1 MTRRVMDRAP
11 MEEAL
16 HQLMGEDYS
25 ECSGRTVRNGY
36 LAFYHEKGLYSVE
49 HVDFGIMCLVFAA
62 NPYEAIDKVA
72 MFRGDPL
79 RCADECVLDCAS
91 CPVPDIGCFEQC
103 KRALGGDHD

>member
-1 MTRRVMDRAP
+1 MTRRVMDRAT

-25 ECSGRTVRNGY
+25 ECSGRTVMNGY
-36 LAFYHEKGLYSVE
+36 IAFYHEKGLYSVE
-49 HVDFGIMCLVFAA
+49 HVDYEIMCLVFAA

-72 MFRGDPL
+72 MFRGDSQ

-91 CPVPDIGCFEQC
+91 CPVPDVGCFEQC

>member
-11 MEEAL
+11 MEEDL

-25 ECSGRTVRNGY
+25 KCSGRTVMNGY
-36 LAFYHEKGLYSVE
+36 IAFYHEKGLYSVE
-49 HVDFGIMCLVFAA
+49 HVDFEIMCLVFAA

-72 MFRGDPL
+72 MFRGD
-79 RCADECVLDCAS
+79 AVECVLDCAN
-91 CPVPDIGCFEQC
+91 CPVPDVGCFEQC

>member
-25 ECSGRTVRNGY
+25 ECSGRTVMNGY
-36 LAFYHEKGLYSVE
+36 LALYHEKGLYSVE
-49 HVDFGIMCLVFAA
+49 HVDFEIMCLVFAA

-72 MFRGDPL
+72 MFRGD
-79 RCADECVLDCAS
+79 AVECVLDCAS
-91 CPVPDIGCFEQC
+91 CPVPDVGCFEQC

>member
-36 LAFYHEKGLYSVE
+36 IAFYHEKGLYSVE
-49 HVDFGIMCLVFAA
+49 HVDYEIMCLVFAA

-72 MFRGDPL
+72 MFRGDSQ

-91 CPVPDIGCFEQC
+91 CPVPDVGCFEQC